1 MDSPQ
6 TFVTDRRMTQSR
18 QADASAASNRM
29 NRRLF
34 AATIASALAL
44 AFAAPASAQ
53 SPDRRPSSPAEN
65 PAEARHLPG
74 DVTTDQTLEL
84 PGRTLHFKAI
94 AGFIPINDATDG
106 KPLAEVAYVAY
117 VRADQDA
124 ANRPLTF
131 VFNGGPGAATGYM
144 QLGALGPWRLPL
156 DGITPSTP
164 PVTVPNAETWLDF
177 TDLVFVDPV
186 GTGYSRFISTSDDV
200 RKRFWSVEGDIDY
213 LATAVRKW
221 VEKAGRQISPKF
233 IAGESYGGFRAPKLA
248 RKLMSDGVGISGL
261 VMVSPVLD
269 FGWRGNGRH
278 MPNAWIARLPSMAA
292 AAREQ
297 NAPFDRE
304 ALREVERYAAG
315 EYLQDL
321 MRGER
326 DAAAID
332 RMTPRVAAYTRLD
345 PALVRRLA
353 ARIDTRT
360 FLRELNRDRGVVGS
374 NYDGTVTALDP
385 NPRAAESRSDDAV
398 LNVVT
403 APLSTAMTDLYNRV
417 LKWRV
422 EDPYRLLNNPVSS
435 RWDWDGGR
443 DSQEIVS
450 DLRNA
455 LALDPRLR
463 VLITHGASDLVTPY
477 FEDQLI
483 LDQMP
488 AFATPDRLKLA
499 VYGGG
504 HMYYM
509 RDASR
514 RALRDDAERLYR
526 AVAQGAEKPRG

>member
-1 MDSPQ
+1 
-6 TFVTDRRMTQSR
+6 MTQSH
-18 QADASAASNRM
+18 QT
-29 NRRLF
+29 RRLF
-34 AATIASALAL
+34 AVATAAALTL
-44 AFAAPASAQ
+44 AFASSAFAQ
-53 SPDRRPSSPAEN
+53 SPEKHSPSPTEKPAEG
-65 PAEARHLPG
+65 RHLPA
-74 DVTTDQTLEL
+74 DVTTDQTVEL
-84 PGRTLHFKAI
+84 PGRTLHFKAT

-106 KPLAEVAYVAY
+106 KPLAEIAYIAY
-117 VRADQDA
+117 VRTDQDA
-124 ANRPLTF
+124 AGRPLTF
-131 VFNGGPGAATGYM
+131 VFNGGPGAASGYM

-156 DGITPSTP
+156 EGVTPSTP
-164 PVTVPNAETWLDF
+164 PVIVPNAETWLDF
-177 TDLVFVDPV
+177 TDLVFIDPV
-186 GTGYSRFISTSDDV
+186 ATGYSRFISTGDDV
-200 RKRFWSVEGDIDY
+200 RKRFLSVEGDIDY

-221 VEKAGRQISPKF
+221 IEKAGRQVSPKF

-248 RKLMSDGVGISGL
+248 RKLMGDGVGVSGL

-278 MPNAWIARLPSMAA
+278 MPNNWIARLPSMAA

-304 ALREVERYAAG
+304 ALREVERYASG
-315 EYLQDL
+315 EYMQDL

-332 RMTPRVAAYTRLD
+332 RMVPKVAAYTRLD

-360 FLRELNRDRGVVGS
+360 FLRELNRDRGLVAS

-385 NPRAAESRSDDAV
+385 NPRAADSRSDDAV

-403 APLSTAMTDLYNRV
+403 APLATAMTDLYNRV
-417 LKWRV
+417 LNWRV
-422 EDPYRLLNNPVSS
+422 EDPYRLLNNQVSS

-488 AFATPDRLKLA
+488 AFATPERLKLA

-504 HMYYM
+504 HMYYT

-526 AVAQGAEKPRG
+526 AVGQSTEKPRG